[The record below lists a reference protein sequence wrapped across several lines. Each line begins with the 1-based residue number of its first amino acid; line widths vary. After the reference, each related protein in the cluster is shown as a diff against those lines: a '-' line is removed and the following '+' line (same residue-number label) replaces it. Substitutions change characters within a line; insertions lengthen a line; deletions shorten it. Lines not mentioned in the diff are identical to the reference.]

1 MSIQKENIEII
12 CHTSNYELED
22 NKTEINIDD
31 LLYGVENTF
40 NKNITVFNEIQYRNI
55 EIKYYKTLT
64 LKELLLICEYYG
76 FAKNLKSN
84 KLNKDEI
91 IQVLID
97 FENNNNNYQIVKK
110 RENLWFYIN
119 ELKDDKFMKKY
130 VFW

>member
-12 CHTSNYELED
+12 CHTPNYELED